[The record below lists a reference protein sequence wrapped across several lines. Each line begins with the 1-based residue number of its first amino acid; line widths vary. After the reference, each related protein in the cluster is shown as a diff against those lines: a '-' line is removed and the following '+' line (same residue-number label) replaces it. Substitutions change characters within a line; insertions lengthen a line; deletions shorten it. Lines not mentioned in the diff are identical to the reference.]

1 MKKIILIGLL
11 FSIISCSNID
21 SYLKDKNY
29 ITFNDN
35 VKYKVIENKSE
46 KEKIIEK
53 KRESQEKQ
61 TINNKSDKVIVEIPK
76 KIDDKKKEDIHKEII
91 ENKVEKEKIEKKKE
105 SQEKQVINN
114 KSDKVIVEIPKKI
127 DDNKKEKINDI
138 VNSESI
144 NMENKVN
151 NVTEEKKSIQ
161 LINKLTKRVSS
172 SSVNFTS
179 EDEKIIQYISSIVV
193 ENESQIKDKTLD
205 SINRLKQKG
214 INLTTKEFLALAYKN
229 IKDTRVN
236 SYILAVARVM
246 NNVERGKK

>member
-1 MKKIILIGLL
+1 MKKITLIVLL

-35 VKYKVIENKSE
+35 VKYKVIENKVE
-46 KEKIIEK
+46 KDKITK
-53 KRESQEKQ
+53 KVVEETPRKIDNVKKEVINKEVVEKQ
-61 TINNKSDKVIVEIPK
+61 VVNNKSSKITEKGIEEIAK
-76 KIDDKKKEDIHKEII
+76 K
-91 ENKVEKEKIEKKKE
+91 NE
-105 SQEKQVINN
+105 S
-114 KSDKVIVEIPKKI
+114 
-127 DDNKKEKINDI
+127 NKKN
-138 VNSESI
+138 NSI
-144 NMENKVN
+144 
-151 NVTEEKKSIQ
+151 EEKTSTQI
-161 LINKLTKRVSS
+161 INQLTKRVSES
-172 SSVNFTS
+172 TVNFTS
-179 EDEKIIQYISSIVV
+179 EDEKIIQYISGIVV
-193 ENESQIKDKTLD
+193 ENEAQIKDKTLD

>member
-1 MKKIILIGLL
+1 MKKITLIGLL

-35 VKYKVIENKSE
+35 VKYKVIENKVE
-46 KEKIIEK
+46 KDKIIEK
-53 KRESQEKQ
+53 VVEEISKKIDNIKKEVINKEVVEKQ
-61 TINNKSDKVIVEIPK
+61 VVNNKSNKITEKVVEEIPK
-76 KIDDKKKEDIHKEII
+76 KNESNKKNNSI
-91 ENKVEKEKIEKKKE
+91 VEKTSTQI
-105 SQEKQVINN
+105 IN
-114 KSDKVIVEIPKKI
+114 
-127 DDNKKEKINDI
+127 
-138 VNSESI
+138 
-144 NMENKVN
+144 
-151 NVTEEKKSIQ
+151 Q
-161 LINKLTKRVSS
+161 LTKRVSES
-172 SSVNFTS
+172 TVNFTS

>member
-1 MKKIILIGLL
+1 MKKITLIGLL

-35 VKYKVIENKSE
+35 VKYKVIENKVE
-46 KEKIIEK
+46 KDKIIEK
-53 KRESQEKQ
+53 VVE
-61 TINNKSDKVIVEIPK
+61 EIPK
-76 KIDDKKKEDIHKEII
+76 KIDNVKKEVINKE
-91 ENKVEKEKIEKKKE
+91 VV
-105 SQEKQVINN
+105 EKQVVNN
-114 KSDKVIVEIPKKI
+114 KSNKITEKGIEEIAKKNESNKKNNSIVEKTSTQI
-127 DDNKKEKINDI
+127 IN
-138 VNSESI
+138 
-144 NMENKVN
+144 
-151 NVTEEKKSIQ
+151 Q
-161 LINKLTKRVSS
+161 LTKRVSES
-172 SSVNFTS
+172 TVNFTS

>member
-1 MKKIILIGLL
+1 MKKITLIGLL

-35 VKYKVIENKSE
+35 VKYKVIENKVE
-46 KEKIIEK
+46 KDKIIEK
-53 KRESQEKQ
+53 VVE
-61 TINNKSDKVIVEIPK
+61 EIPK
-76 KIDDKKKEDIHKEII
+76 KIDNVKKEVINKE
-91 ENKVEKEKIEKKKE
+91 VV
-105 SQEKQVINN
+105 EKQVVSN
-114 KSDKVIVEIPKKI
+114 KSNKITEKGIEEIAKKNESNKKNNSIVEKTSTQI
-127 DDNKKEKINDI
+127 IN
-138 VNSESI
+138 
-144 NMENKVN
+144 
-151 NVTEEKKSIQ
+151 Q
-161 LINKLTKRVSS
+161 LTKRVSS

>member
-21 SYLKDKNY
+21 LYLKDKNY

-35 VKYKVIENKSE
+35 VKYKVIENKVE
-46 KEKIIEK
+46 KDKIIEK
-53 KRESQEKQ
+53 VVE
-61 TINNKSDKVIVEIPK
+61 EIPK
-76 KIDDKKKEDIHKEII
+76 KIDNVKKEVINKE
-91 ENKVEKEKIEKKKE
+91 VV
-105 SQEKQVINN
+105 EKQVVSN
-114 KSDKVIVEIPKKI
+114 KSNKITEKGIEEIAKKNESNKKNNSIVEKTSTQI
-127 DDNKKEKINDI
+127 IN
-138 VNSESI
+138 
-144 NMENKVN
+144 
-151 NVTEEKKSIQ
+151 Q
-161 LINKLTKRVSS
+161 LTKRVSS

-179 EDEKIIQYISSIVV
+179 EDEKIIQYISGIVV
-193 ENESQIKDKTLD
+193 ENEAQIKDKTLD

>member
-76 KIDDKKKEDIHKEII
+76 KIDDKKK
-91 ENKVEKEKIEKKKE
+91 
-105 SQEKQVINN
+105 
-114 KSDKVIVEIPKKI
+114 
-127 DDNKKEKINDI
+127 
-138 VNSESI
+138 
-144 NMENKVN
+144 
-151 NVTEEKKSIQ
+151 
-161 LINKLTKRVSS
+161 
-172 SSVNFTS
+172 
-179 EDEKIIQYISSIVV
+179 
-193 ENESQIKDKTLD
+193 
-205 SINRLKQKG
+205 
-214 INLTTKEFLALAYKN
+214 
-229 IKDTRVN
+229 
-236 SYILAVARVM
+236 
-246 NNVERGKK
+246 

>member
-1 MKKIILIGLL
+1 MKKITLIGLL

-46 KEKIIEK
+46 KEKI
-53 KRESQEKQ
+53 
-61 TINNKSDKVIVEIPK
+61 
-76 KIDDKKKEDIHKEII
+76 
-91 ENKVEKEKIEKKKE
+91 EKKKE

-127 DDNKKEKINDI
+127 DDKKKEKINDI

-179 EDEKIIQYISSIVV
+179 EDEKII
-193 ENESQIKDKTLD
+193 
-205 SINRLKQKG
+205 
-214 INLTTKEFLALAYKN
+214 
-229 IKDTRVN
+229 
-236 SYILAVARVM
+236 
-246 NNVERGKK
+246 

>member
-35 VKYKVIENKSE
+35 VKYKVIENKVE
-46 KEKIIEK
+46 KDKIIEK
-53 KRESQEKQ
+53 VVE
-61 TINNKSDKVIVEIPK
+61 EIPK
-76 KIDDKKKEDIHKEII
+76 KIDNVKKEVINKE
-91 ENKVEKEKIEKKKE
+91 VV
-105 SQEKQVINN
+105 EKQVVNN
-114 KSDKVIVEIPKKI
+114 KSNKITEKGIEEIAKKNESNKKNNSIVEKTSTQI
-127 DDNKKEKINDI
+127 IN
-138 VNSESI
+138 
-144 NMENKVN
+144 
-151 NVTEEKKSIQ
+151 Q
-161 LINKLTKRVSS
+161 LTKRVSES
-172 SSVNFTS
+172 TVNFTS

>member
-1 MKKIILIGLL
+1 M
-11 FSIISCSNID
+11 
-21 SYLKDKNY
+21 
-29 ITFNDN
+29 
-35 VKYKVIENKSE
+35 KYKVIENKS
-46 KEKIIEK
+46 
-53 KRESQEKQ
+53 
-61 TINNKSDKVIVEIPK
+61 
-76 KIDDKKKEDIHKEII
+76 
-91 ENKVEKEKIEKKKE
+91 EKEKIEKKKE

-127 DDNKKEKINDI
+127 DDKKKEKINDI
-138 VNSESI
+138 VSSESI

-161 LINKLTKRVSS
+161 LINQLTKRVSNS
-172 SSVNFTS
+172 TVNFTS

-214 INLTTKEFLALAYKN
+214 INLTPKEFLALAYKN

>member
-35 VKYKVIENKSE
+35 VKYKVIENKVE
-46 KEKIIEK
+46 KDKIIEK
-53 KRESQEKQ
+53 VVE
-61 TINNKSDKVIVEIPK
+61 EIPK
-76 KIDDKKKEDIHKEII
+76 KIDNVKKEVINKE
-91 ENKVEKEKIEKKKE
+91 VV
-105 SQEKQVINN
+105 EKQVVNN
-114 KSDKVIVEIPKKI
+114 KSNKITEKGIEEIAKKNERNKKNNSIVEKTSTQI
-127 DDNKKEKINDI
+127 IN
-138 VNSESI
+138 
-144 NMENKVN
+144 
-151 NVTEEKKSIQ
+151 Q
-161 LINKLTKRVSS
+161 LTKRVSS
-172 SSVNFTS
+172 SSVNFKS

>member
-1 MKKIILIGLL
+1 MKKITLIGLL

-35 VKYKVIENKSE
+35 VKYKVIENKVE
-46 KEKIIEK
+46 KDKIIEK
-53 KRESQEKQ
+53 VVE
-61 TINNKSDKVIVEIPK
+61 EIPK
-76 KIDDKKKEDIHKEII
+76 KIDNVKKEVINKE
-91 ENKVEKEKIEKKKE
+91 VV
-105 SQEKQVINN
+105 EKQVVNN
-114 KSDKVIVEIPKKI
+114 KSNKITEKGIEEIDKKNESNKKNNSIVEKTSAQI
-127 DDNKKEKINDI
+127 IN
-138 VNSESI
+138 
-144 NMENKVN
+144 
-151 NVTEEKKSIQ
+151 Q
-161 LINKLTKRVSS
+161 LTKRVSS

>member
-35 VKYKVIENKSE
+35 VKYKVIENKVE
-46 KEKIIEK
+46 KDKIIEK
-53 KRESQEKQ
+53 VVE
-61 TINNKSDKVIVEIPK
+61 EIPK
-76 KIDDKKKEDIHKEII
+76 KIDNVKKEVINKE
-91 ENKVEKEKIEKKKE
+91 VV
-105 SQEKQVINN
+105 EKQVVNN
-114 KSDKVIVEIPKKI
+114 KSNKITEKGIEEIAKKNESNKKNNSIVEKTSTQI
-127 DDNKKEKINDI
+127 IN
-138 VNSESI
+138 
-144 NMENKVN
+144 
-151 NVTEEKKSIQ
+151 Q
-161 LINKLTKRVSS
+161 LTKRVSS

>member
-35 VKYKVIENKSE
+35 VKYKVIENKVE
-46 KEKIIEK
+46 KDKIIEK
-53 KRESQEKQ
+53 VVE
-61 TINNKSDKVIVEIPK
+61 EIPK
-76 KIDDKKKEDIHKEII
+76 KIDNVKKELINKE
-91 ENKVEKEKIEKKKE
+91 VV
-105 SQEKQVINN
+105 EKQVVSN
-114 KSDKVIVEIPKKI
+114 KSNKITEKGIEEIAKKNESNKKNNSIVEKTSTQI
-127 DDNKKEKINDI
+127 IN
-138 VNSESI
+138 
-144 NMENKVN
+144 
-151 NVTEEKKSIQ
+151 Q
-161 LINKLTKRVSS
+161 LTKRVSS

-193 ENESQIKDKTLD
+193 ENEAQIKDKTLD

>member
-1 MKKIILIGLL
+1 MKKITLIGLL

-35 VKYKVIENKSE
+35 VKYKVIENKVE
-46 KEKIIEK
+46 KDKIIEK
-53 KRESQEKQ
+53 
-61 TINNKSDKVIVEIPK
+61 VVEEISK
-76 KIDDKKKEDIHKEII
+76 KIDNIKKEVINKE
-91 ENKVEKEKIEKKKE
+91 VV
-105 SQEKQVINN
+105 EKQVVSN
-114 KSDKVIVEIPKKI
+114 KSNKITEKGIEEIAKKNESNKKNNSIVEKTSTQI
-127 DDNKKEKINDI
+127 IN
-138 VNSESI
+138 
-144 NMENKVN
+144 
-151 NVTEEKKSIQ
+151 Q
-161 LINKLTKRVSS
+161 LTKRVSES
-172 SSVNFTS
+172 TVNFTS

>member
-61 TINNKSDKVIVEIPK
+61 AINNKSDKVIVEIPK
-76 KIDDKKKEDIHKEII
+76 KIDDKKKE
-91 ENKVEKEKIEKKKE
+91 
-105 SQEKQVINN
+105 
-114 KSDKVIVEIPKKI
+114 
-127 DDNKKEKINDI
+127 KINDI
-138 VNSESI
+138 VSSESI

-161 LINKLTKRVSS
+161 LINQLTKRVSNS
-172 SSVNFTS
+172 TVNFTS
-179 EDEKIIQYISSIVV
+179 EDEKIIQYISGIVV
-193 ENESQIKDKTLD
+193 ENESQIKAKTLD

-214 INLTTKEFLALAYKN
+214 INLTPKEFLALAYKN

>member
-1 MKKIILIGLL
+1 MKNTILIGLL

-35 VKYKVIENKSE
+35 VKYKVIENK
-46 KEKIIEK
+46 
-53 KRESQEKQ
+53 
-61 TINNKSDKVIVEIPK
+61 
-76 KIDDKKKEDIHKEII
+76 
-91 ENKVEKEKIEKKKE
+91 VEKEQIEKKKE
-105 SQEKQVINN
+105 SQEKQAINN
-114 KSDKVIVEIPKKI
+114 KSNKVIIESPKKI
-127 DDNKKEKINDI
+127 DDKKKEKINDI
-138 VNSESI
+138 VSSESI

-161 LINKLTKRVSS
+161 LINQLTKRVSNS
-172 SSVNFTS
+172 TVNFTS
-179 EDEKIIQYISSIVV
+179 EDEKIIQYISGIVV
-193 ENESQIKDKTLD
+193 ENESQIKAKTLD

-214 INLTTKEFLALAYKN
+214 INLTPKEFLALAYKN